1 MSERRSGRRLILVD
15 DDLDF
20 NMDMLSVLGG
30 EYDVEAY
37 GDPEEG
43 YRRIRD
49 TRPDAVLLD
58 IDYGPGREDWGSSFW
73 K

>member
-37 GDPEEG
+37 GDP
-43 YRRIRD
+43 RKAIVASA
-49 TRPDAVLLD
+49 TP
-58 IDYGPGREDWGSSFW
+58 GPTPFCWTSITVPAEKIWGSSFW